1 MKDFLNKHMPKGEK
15 MDICLTEIKTK
26 LLTQHCKST
35 ILQNNILKKS
45 KLLFSKDSIYKMK
58 YKMISKRKHLQYI

>member
-1 MKDFLNKHMPKGEK
+1 MKGFLNKHKPKGGEK

-35 ILQNNILKKS
+35 ILQKKCFQKS
-45 KLLFSKDSIYKMK
+45 KLLFSKDSIYKM
-58 YKMISKRKHLQYI
+58 ISKRKYLQYIQ